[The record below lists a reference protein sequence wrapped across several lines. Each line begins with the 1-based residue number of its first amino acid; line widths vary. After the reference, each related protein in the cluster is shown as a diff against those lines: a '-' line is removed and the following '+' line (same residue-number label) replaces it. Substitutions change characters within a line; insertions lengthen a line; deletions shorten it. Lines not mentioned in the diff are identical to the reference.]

1 FDDVQARTRELSE
14 SLEQQTATAE
24 VLRVISSSAG
34 ELQPVFEIMLANAT
48 KLCNASYGA
57 MWLTD
62 GGAFRSA
69 ALHGPLPA
77 AFREQWKSGT
87 IPHRGADHLQVR
99 AAKARKPLQDAD
111 LRQTRRYLDG
121 DPLTVAAA
129 DIGGIRTV
137 LGVPMLKD
145 DESIGVIAIY
155 R

>member
-1 FDDVQARTRELSE
+1 TSTMVGTGA
-14 SLEQQTATAE
+14 
-24 VLRVISSSAG
+24 
-34 ELQPVFEIMLANAT
+34 
-48 KLCNASYGA
+48 YGA

-87 IPHRGADHLQVR
+87 ILPPGPDHLQVR
-99 AAKARKPLQDAD
+99 AAKARKPVQDAD

-121 DPLTVAAA
+121 DSLTVAAA

-155 R
+155 RKEEQP